1 MTANLLNSFGTDFQK
16 KVLYNLLN
24 DENFFT
30 RIIDI
35 LDPNYFEN
43 EAMSWVV
50 EKMYDYYETY
60 KIQPTIDVLKINI
73 KELANKDENDS
84 QAERNKLYAQSIYMF
99 LKSSLDFAD
108 SKDLQHVKDKIVE
121 FCRNREYVKALRN
134 AVDLVKRNDFDGA
147 ITLFNNSFCK
157 SWSNNS
163 SLS

>member
-60 KIQPTIDVLKINI
+60 KIQPTIDFIPQRTLTIPETPLNYLAFSTYNCRSYLRPSYKNDAVVLRRFHPHTG
-73 KELANKDENDS
+73 L
-84 QAERNKLYAQSIYMF
+84 
-99 LKSSLDFAD
+99 
-108 SKDLQHVKDKIVE
+108 
-121 FCRNREYVKALRN
+121 
-134 AVDLVKRNDFDGA
+134 
-147 ITLFNNSFCK
+147 
-157 SWSNNS
+157 
-163 SLS
+163 

>member
-60 KIQPTIDVLKINI
+60 KIQPTIDVLK
-73 KELANKDENDS
+73 
-84 QAERNKLYAQSIYMF
+84 
-99 LKSSLDFAD
+99 
-108 SKDLQHVKDKIVE
+108 
-121 FCRNREYVKALRN
+121 
-134 AVDLVKRNDFDGA
+134 
-147 ITLFNNSFCK
+147 
-157 SWSNNS
+157 
-163 SLS
+163 